1 MIENIIVTKLDQIEV
16 DGGNVM
22 HAMKST
28 DPGFIN
34 FGEAYFSKIGYNKIK
49 AWKRHKKMTLN
60 LVVPYGKIEFVFIEN
75 IKEHPHRILT
85 ITLGQDNYQRI
96 TVPPYIW
103 MGFKGL
109 DKDSFLL
116 NISDIPHDPNEV
128 ERLELEEIN
137 YSWNT

>member
-1 MIENIIVTKLDQIEV
+1 MVYMIENIIVTKLDQIEV

-75 IKEHPHRILT
+75 INSSCFFYMLTVTARSEATRI
-85 ITLGQDNYQRI
+85 
-96 TVPPYIW
+96 
-103 MGFKGL
+103 KGWN
-109 DKDSFLL
+109 SP
-116 NISDIPHDPNEV
+116 S
-128 ERLELEEIN
+128 RELILKCIE
-137 YSWNT
+137 